1 MNYMT
6 EYRQAERN
14 DPEGFIVIDK
24 PKGPT
29 SHQVDFWVKKIIGTD
44 RVGHI
49 GTLDPNVSGVLVMAI
64 GRATKLIE
72 IAHEEPKEYICVLRT
87 YSEVSEARLREV
99 LSEFTTDIYQLPPVR
114 SAVSRTV
121 RVRRIFSID
130 LMEYGGRLSLLRIR
144 CESGTYIRT
153 LCTDIGYVLGC
164 GAQMAELRRTSTG
177 PFNEERMVTL
187 QMLKDAVYLSA
198 QSSGKKF
205 SEILLPVEFLF
216 RSYPKVVV
224 KNSSLDNI
232 AHGSDLFPG
241 GIKAIVGEPRRG
253 DRVCV
258 VSEDNYVVG
267 TGKMMVSFD
276 EVSDLKVVDFD
287 RILISPKA
295 KVTVENEAKPERNNV
310 VRKEV
315 RQGSAAVHKF
325 GSKLHPDH
333 GRSQG
338 GGYSRDIPA
347 GVGKNTQFKGS
358 PYQLRK
364 KKDKGRIRGRSGSY

>member
-1 MNYMT
+1 MT
-6 EYRQAERN
+6 EYRQAEKN

-87 YSEVSEARLREV
+87 YSEVSEAGLREV

-164 GAQMAELRRTSTG
+164 GAQMAELRRTATG

-187 QMLKDAVYLSA
+187 QMLKDAVYLST
-198 QSSGKKF
+198 QSSGKKL

-224 KNSSLDNI
+224 KNSSLENI

-276 EVSDLKVVDFD
+276 EVGDLKVVDFD
-287 RILISPKA
+287 RILISPL
-295 KVTVENEAKPERNNV
+295 
-310 VRKEV
+310 
-315 RQGSAAVHKF
+315 SF
-325 GSKLHPDH
+325 FF
-333 GRSQG
+333 RS
-338 GGYSRDIPA
+338 
-347 GVGKNTQFKGS
+347 
-358 PYQLRK
+358 
-364 KKDKGRIRGRSGSY
+364 

>member
-87 YSEVSEARLREV
+87 YSEVSEARLGEV

-164 GAQMAELRRTSTG
+164 GAQMAELRRTATG

-187 QMLKDAVYLSA
+187 QMLKDAVYLST
-198 QSSGKKF
+198 QSSGKKL

-224 KNSSLDNI
+224 KNSSLENI

-241 GIKAIVGEPRRG
+241 GIKAIVGEPRKG

-287 RILISPKA
+287 RILISPTA

-325 GSKLHPDH
+325 GNKLHPDH

-347 GVGKNTQFKGS
+347 RVGKNTRFEGS

-364 KKDKGRIRGRSGSY
+364 KKDKGRIRGRSGSH

>member
-1 MNYMT
+1 MT

-87 YSEVSEARLREV
+87 YSEVSEARLGEV

-164 GAQMAELRRTSTG
+164 GAQMAELRRTATG
-177 PFNEERMVTL
+177 PFNEEKMVTL
-187 QMLKDAVYLSA
+187 QMLKDAVYLST
-198 QSSGKKF
+198 QSSGKKL
-205 SEILLPVEFLF
+205 SETLLPVEFLF

-224 KNSSLDNI
+224 KNSSLENI

-241 GIKAIVGEPRRG
+241 GIKAIVGEPRKG

-295 KVTVENEAKPERNNV
+295 KGTVENEAKPERNNV

-325 GSKLHPDH
+325 GNKLHPDH

-338 GGYSRDIPA
+338 GDYSRDIPA
-347 GVGKNTQFKGS
+347 RAGKNTRFEGS